1 MEPHNR
7 ADVYLGAN
15 GKLTEEGEQF
25 ACMLNAFFNEEQ
37 LHWTK
42 TGYKKC
48 KIFYAPS
55 KACQETAEMFDIEN
69 IKTEL
74 VRCHTIDKIFYGDFE
89 TKTIKEA
96 FDTFGLT
103 FFQDLYTNS
112 NVNTY
117 GETYNDVVTRI
128 NPFLLQLLKSREPII
143 IIAHDSI

>member
-1 MEPHNR
+1 MHINKVYGYTQSICVSFLINLCLNPAPIYLVTNKHYEG

-74 VRCHTIDKIFYGDFE
+74 VRCHTINKILFFFYLCAID
-89 TKTIKEA
+89 
-96 FDTFGLT
+96 
-103 FFQDLYTNS
+103 
-112 NVNTY
+112 
-117 GETYNDVVTRI
+117 
-128 NPFLLQLLKSREPII
+128 
-143 IIAHDSI
+143 